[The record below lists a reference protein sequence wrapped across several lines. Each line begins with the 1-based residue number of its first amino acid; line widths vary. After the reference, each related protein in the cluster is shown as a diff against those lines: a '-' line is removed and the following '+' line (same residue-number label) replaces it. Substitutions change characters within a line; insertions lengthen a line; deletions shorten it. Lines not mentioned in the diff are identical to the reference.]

1 MNLTDLTSIMHIAT
15 SWAHVFLSLA
25 IAILL
30 FIKHH
35 TPKDR
40 SQWYIVTFFVISTL
54 TTLIEVF
61 IILKTQRTLDHNHLF
76 DPRLILTGACTLSF
90 LIIYYL
96 DLLRPTWLNIK
107 RYIIIFLPGIIALI
121 IVIIG
126 LFRGNIL
133 HIHAISDI
141 HTAWGSIDFIARLT
155 LSILPLIQVFWLMSL
170 CMRGHAG
177 YKCPRIMMR
186 GTMLI
191 SAALCITFFLS
202 RGLNLFA
209 AYMAHEVI
217 FITLGVM
224 LIYVEHYERLH
235 IPLEKV
241 RKYYVENQ
249 IPNTTEVT
257 ISQAAERLQSLMTD
271 PDIWKD
277 SEINS
282 DKLARLAGTNRT
294 YLQQA
299 AKALGF
305 TGLTE
310 MIHRRRIDYVCE
322 QLRIDPTAS
331 IQDLFYDAGYRSRTT
346 AWRNFSD
353 IVGCTP
359 TEFIAR
365 NTTPPPTKWYK
376 QLITSKLWKY
386 KLHYYNTL
394 LHGRTRKRISVLQN
408 SVSQHWLTKPM

>member
-1 MNLTDLTSIMHIAT
+1 MHIAT

-25 IAILL
+25 AAILL

-35 TPKDR
+35 TPKER
-40 SQWYIVTFFVISTL
+40 SQWYIVTFFAISAL
-54 TTLIEVF
+54 AACVEVF
-61 IILKTQRTLDHNHLF
+61 VILKTQRTLDNNHLF

-96 DLLRPTWLNIK
+96 DLLRPNWLNLK
-107 RYIIIFLPGIIALI
+107 HYFLIFLPDIVALI

-126 LFRGNIL
+126 LFRGNIQ
-133 HIHAISDI
+133 HIHSLSDI
-141 HTAWGSIDFIARLT
+141 HSAWGNIDFIARFA
-155 LSILPLIQVFWLMSL
+155 LSILPLIHVFWLMSL

-202 RGLNLFA
+202 RGLNFFA
-209 AYMAHEVI
+209 AYMVHEVI
-217 FITLGVM
+217 FITLGVL

-241 RKYYVENQ
+241 RKYYVEND
-249 IPNTTEVT
+249 IPKTTEVT
-257 ISQAAERLQSLMTD
+257 VSQAAERLQSLMAD
-271 PDIWKD
+271 PNIWKD
-277 SEINS
+277 SEITG

-299 AKALGF
+299 AKELGF

-346 AWRNFSD
+346 AWRHFSD
-353 IVGCTP
+353 IVGYTP
-359 TEFIAR
+359 TEFVER
-365 NTTPPPTKWYK
+365 NIKPKTP
-376 QLITSKLWKY
+376 
-386 KLHYYNTL
+386 
-394 LHGRTRKRISVLQN
+394 G
-408 SVSQHWLTKPM
+408 KPNR